1 MAAEYIAH
9 DSDIAP
15 VAALIADPTRA
26 AILTALLGGRAL
38 AAGEL
43 ARLSGVSAATASAHL
58 SRLLDGRLV
67 DVVRQGR
74 HRYYRL
80 AGHEVAEVL
89 EVLAR
94 VSARPPI
101 RSLRQSRQARLL
113 EEARTCYDH
122 LAGRAGVALFDQ
134 LVQGG
139 FVVNQEVTDKG
150 ERLLAGLGVDVA
162 GVRKAR
168 RRFAPECLDW
178 TERRA
183 HLGGALGAAVTGVL
197 FERGWYRQ
205 GPVPRAV
212 VLTDEG
218 REGLAA
224 LFSGDEA
231 RQGRAARISRGEG
244 GEGQAASLPGK
255 ELTSHTP
262 VT

>member
-1 MAAEYIAH
+1 MAAMEHVAA
-9 DSDIAP
+9 DADIAP

-26 AILTALLGGRAL
+26 AILTALLGGQAL

-43 ARLSGVSAATASAHL
+43 ARMSGVSAATASAHL
-58 SRLLDGRLV
+58 SRLLEGGLV

-80 AGHEVAEVL
+80 AGHEIAEVL

-94 VSARPPI
+94 FGGRPPV
-101 RSLRQSRQARLL
+101 RSLRQSRQARML

-122 LAGRAGVALFDQ
+122 LAGRAGVGLLDGLRAAGCLA
-134 LVQGG
+134 GG
-139 FVVNQEVTDKG
+139 EVTPEG
-150 ERLLAGLGVDVA
+150 ERLLGLLGVDVEGA
-162 GVRKAR
+162 RRTR

-183 HLGGALGAAVTGVL
+183 HLGGSLGAAITAVL
-197 FERGWYRQ
+197 FERGWYAR

-212 VLTDEG
+212 SVTDAG
-218 REGLAA
+218 REGLTA
-224 LFSGDEA
+224 LFS
-231 RQGRAARISRGEG
+231 
-244 GEGQAASLPGK
+244 GK

>member
-1 MAAEYIAH
+1 MAAEHVAR
-9 DSDIAP
+9 DADIAP

-43 ARLSGVSAATASAHL
+43 ARLAGVSAATASAHL
-58 SRLLDGRLV
+58 SRLLDGGLV

-94 VSARPPI
+94 VGTRPPV

-122 LAGRAGVALFDQ
+122 LAGRAGVGLLDQ
-134 LVQGG
+134 LRAGG
-139 FVVNQEVTDKG
+139 HLDGEEVTPAG
-150 ERLLAGLGVDVA
+150 ERLLARLGVDVTA
-162 GVRKAR
+162 ARRAR

-183 HLGGALGAAVTGVL
+183 HLGGALGAAVTGAL
-197 FERGWYRQ
+197 LDLGWYVR

-212 VLTDEG
+212 TLTDEG
-218 REGLAA
+218 RGGLAA
-224 LFSGDEA
+224 LFS
-231 RQGRAARISRGEG
+231 
-244 GEGQAASLPGK
+244 GK

>member
-1 MAAEYIAH
+1 MEHIAR
-9 DSDIAP
+9 DADVAP

-26 AILTALLGGRAL
+26 AMLTALLGGRAL

-43 ARLSGVSAATASAHL
+43 ARVSGVSAATASAHL
-58 SRLLDGRLV
+58 SRLLDGGLV

-89 EVLAR
+89 ETLAR
-94 VSARPPI
+94 ISGRPPV

-122 LAGRAGVALFDQ
+122 LAGRAGVALLDR
-134 LVQGG
+134 LREGG
-139 FVVNQEVTDKG
+139 YYAADDLTDAG
-150 ERLLAGLGVDVA
+150 ERLLSGLGVDVA
-162 GVRKAR
+162 GARGSR
-168 RRFAPECLDW
+168 RRFALECLDW

-183 HLGGALGAAVTGVL
+183 HLGGALGAAITVVL
-197 FERGWYRQ
+197 LERGWFRR
-205 GPVPRAV
+205 GAVPRAV

-218 REGLAA
+218 REGLSAMFA
-224 LFSGDEA
+224 
-231 RQGRAARISRGEG
+231 
-244 GEGQAASLPGK
+244 GK
-255 ELTSHTP
+255 ELTSGTP

>member
-1 MAAEYIAH
+1 MQDA
-9 DSDIAP
+9 DIAP

-26 AILTALLGGRAL
+26 AILTALLDGRAL

-58 SRLLDGRLV
+58 AKLLDGHLV

-94 VSARPPI
+94 LGTRPPV
-101 RSLRQSRQARLL
+101 RSLRQSRQARML

-122 LAGRAGVALFDQ
+122 LAGRAGVGLLDGLRANDYLH
-134 LVQGG
+134 G
-139 FVVNQEVTDKG
+139 QELTGRG
-150 ERLLAGLGVDVA
+150 ERVMVDLGVDLDH
-162 GVRKAR
+162 VRGSR

-183 HLGGALGAAVTGVL
+183 HLGGALGAALTSAL
-197 FERGWYRQ
+197 LERGWYKR
-205 GPVPRAV
+205 GTTPRAV
-212 VLTDEG
+212 ILTETG
-218 REGLAA
+218 KEGLEAT
-224 LFSGDEA
+224 FSC
-231 RQGRAARISRGEG
+231 
-244 GEGQAASLPGK
+244 K
-255 ELTSHTP
+255 ELTSHLP

>member
-1 MAAEYIAH
+1 MAAEHVAR
-9 DSDIAP
+9 DADIAP

-43 ARLSGVSAATASAHL
+43 ARLAGVSAATASAHL

-94 VSARPPI
+94 VGTRPPV

-122 LAGRAGVALFDQ
+122 LAGRAGVGLLDR
-134 LVQGG
+134 LRGEG
-139 FVVNQEVTDKG
+139 HLDGEEVTPAG
-150 ERLLAGLGVDVA
+150 ERLLARLGVDVA
-162 GVRKAR
+162 AARRAR

-183 HLGGALGAAVTGVL
+183 HLGGALGAAVTGAL
-197 FERGWYRQ
+197 LDLGWYVE

-212 VLTDEG
+212 TLTEEG
-218 REGLAA
+218 RGGLAT
-224 LFSGDEA
+224 LFS
-231 RQGRAARISRGEG
+231 
-244 GEGQAASLPGK
+244 GK

>member
-1 MAAEYIAH
+1 MAPAEPAVREPAVREPAVREPAVREPAVREPAVREP
-9 DSDIAP
+9 DIAP
-15 VAALIADPTRA
+15 VAALIADSTRA

-43 ARLSGVSAATASAHL
+43 ARLAGVSAATASAHL
-58 SRLLDGRLV
+58 ARLLDGGLV

-94 VSARPPI
+94 MAVRPPV
-101 RSLRQSRQARLL
+101 RSLRQSRQARML
-113 EEARTCYDH
+113 EDARTCYDH
-122 LAGRAGVALFDQ
+122 LAGRAGVRLLERLREDGHLA
-134 LVQGG
+134 GE
-139 FVVNQEVTDKG
+139 EVTPSG
-150 ERLLAGLGVDVA
+150 ERLLAALGVDVA
-162 GVRKAR
+162 GARRAR

-183 HLGGALGAAVTGVL
+183 HLGGALGAALTAVL
-197 FERGWYRQ
+197 LERGWYVR

-212 VLTDEG
+212 TLTDAG

-224 LFSGDEA
+224 LF
-231 RQGRAARISRGEG
+231 
-244 GEGQAASLPGK
+244 
-255 ELTSHTP
+255 P
-262 VT
+262 VRS

>member
-1 MAAEYIAH
+1 MH
-9 DSDIAP
+9 DADIAP

-26 AILTALLGGRAL
+26 AILTALLDGRAL

-58 SRLLDGRLV
+58 AKLLEGGLV

-94 VSARPPI
+94 LGTRPPVT
-101 RSLRQSRQARLL
+101 SLRQSRQARMLQ
-113 EEARTCYDH
+113 EARTCYDH
-122 LAGRAGVALFDQ
+122 LAGRAGVGLLDG
-134 LVQGG
+134 LRTHVYLTGE
-139 FVVNQEVTDKG
+139 EVTEQG
-150 ERLLAGLGVDVA
+150 EIVLGRLGVDLA
-162 GVRKAR
+162 GARGSR

-183 HLGGALGAAVTGVL
+183 HLGGALGAALTSAL
-197 FERGWYRQ
+197 LDRGWYRR
-205 GPVPRAV
+205 GTTPRAV
-212 VLTDEG
+212 VLTETG

-224 LFSGDEA
+224 MFS
-231 RQGRAARISRGEG
+231 
-244 GEGQAASLPGK
+244 GK
-255 ELTSHTP
+255 ELTSHLP

>member
-1 MAAEYIAH
+1 MAAMEHVAA
-9 DSDIAP
+9 DADIAP

-26 AILTALLGGRAL
+26 AILTALLGGQAL

-43 ARLSGVSAATASAHL
+43 ARMAGVSAATASAHL
-58 SRLLDGRLV
+58 SRLLDGALV
-67 DVVRQGR
+67 AVVRQGR

-80 AGHEVAEVL
+80 AGPEIAEVL

-94 VSARPPI
+94 VGGRPPV
-101 RSLRQSRQARLL
+101 RSLRQSRQARML

-122 LAGRAGVALFDQ
+122 LAGRAGVGLFDR
-134 LVQGG
+134 LREAGCLAG
-139 FVVNQEVTDKG
+139 EEVTPEG
-150 ERLLAGLGVDVA
+150 ERLLGGLGVDVEGA
-162 GVRKAR
+162 RRAR

-183 HLGGALGAAVTGVL
+183 HLGGALGAAITAVL
-197 FERGWYRQ
+197 FERGWYVR

-212 VLTDEG
+212 NLTDAG

-224 LFSGDEA
+224 LFSG
-231 RQGRAARISRGEG
+231 
-244 GEGQAASLPGK
+244 K

>member
-1 MAAEYIAH
+1 MEHIAR
-9 DSDIAP
+9 DADIAP

-43 ARLSGVSAATASAHL
+43 ARTAGVSAATASAHL
-58 SRLLDGRLV
+58 AKLLDGRLV

-80 AGHEVAEVL
+80 AGHEIAEVL

-94 VSARPPI
+94 ISARPPV
-101 RSLRQSRQARLL
+101 RSLRQSRQARML

-122 LAGRAGVALFDQ
+122 LAGRAGVGLLDR
-134 LVQGG
+134 LKEGG
-139 FVVNQEVTDKG
+139 CYDGHDVTETG
-150 ERLLAGLGVDVA
+150 ERLLSRLGVDVA
-162 GVRKAR
+162 GARRSR

-183 HLGGALGAAVTGVL
+183 HLGGALGAAITEVL
-197 FERGWYRQ
+197 FERGWYRR
-205 GPVPRAV
+205 GSVPRAV

-218 REGLAA
+218 REGLAE
-224 LFSGDEA
+224 LFSGK
-231 RQGRAARISRGEG
+231 G
-244 GEGQAASLPGK
+244 
-255 ELTSHTP
+255 LTSVTP

>member
-1 MAAEYIAH
+1 MEHIAR
-9 DSDIAP
+9 DADIAP

-26 AILTALLGGRAL
+26 AMLTALLGGRAL

-43 ARLSGVSAATASAHL
+43 ARVAGVSAATASAHL
-58 SRLLDGRLV
+58 ARLLDGSLV

-80 AGHEVAEVL
+80 AGHEIAEVL
-89 EVLAR
+89 ETLAR
-94 VSARPPI
+94 VSARPPV

-122 LAGRAGVALFDQ
+122 LAGRAGVALLDR
-134 LVQGG
+134 LRGGG
-139 FVVNQEVTDKG
+139 FYDRQDLTSDG
-150 ERLLAGLGVDVA
+150 ERLLTGLGVDVEGA
-162 GVRKAR
+162 RRAR

-178 TERRA
+178 TERRS
-183 HLGGALGAAVTGVL
+183 HLGGALGAAITDVL
-197 FERGWYRQ
+197 LERGWYRR
-205 GPVPRAV
+205 GSVPRAV

-224 LFSGDEA
+224 IFPS
-231 RQGRAARISRGEG
+231 
-244 GEGQAASLPGK
+244 K
-255 ELTSHTP
+255 ELTSGTP

>member
-1 MAAEYIAH
+1 MEHIAR
-9 DSDIAP
+9 DADIAP

-43 ARLSGVSAATASAHL
+43 ARMAGVSAATASAHL
-58 SRLLDGRLV
+58 AKLLDGRLV

-80 AGHEVAEVL
+80 AGHEIAEVL

-94 VSARPPI
+94 ISARPPV
-101 RSLRQSRQARLL
+101 RSLRQSRQARML

-122 LAGRAGVALFDQ
+122 LAGRAGVGLLDRLKEDGYYDGQ
-134 LVQGG
+134 D
-139 FVVNQEVTDKG
+139 VTETG
-150 ERLLAGLGVDVA
+150 ERLLSRLGVDVA
-162 GVRKAR
+162 GARRSR

-183 HLGGALGAAVTGVL
+183 HLGGALGAAITEVL
-197 FERGWYRQ
+197 FERGWYRR
-205 GPVPRAV
+205 GSVPRAV

-218 REGLAA
+218 REGLAD
-224 LFSGDEA
+224 LFSGK
-231 RQGRAARISRGEG
+231 G
-244 GEGQAASLPGK
+244 
-255 ELTSHTP
+255 LTSVTP

>member
-1 MAAEYIAH
+1 MEHIAG
-9 DSDIAP
+9 DADIAP

-26 AILTALLGGRAL
+26 AMLTALLGGRAL

-43 ARLSGVSAATASAHL
+43 AGIAGVSAATASAHL
-58 SRLLDGRLV
+58 SRLLDGGLV
-67 DVVRQGR
+67 DVISQGR

-89 EVLAR
+89 EVLSR
-94 VSARPPI
+94 MSARPPV

-122 LAGRAGVALFDQ
+122 LAGRAGVGLLDR
-134 LVQGG
+134 LKEGG
-139 FVVNQEVTDKG
+139 FYDRQDLTEAG
-150 ERLLAGLGVDVA
+150 ERLLAGLGVDVPRA
-162 GVRKAR
+162 RRTR

-178 TERRA
+178 TERRS
-183 HLGGALGAAVTGVL
+183 HLGGALGAAVTEVL
-197 FERGWYRQ
+197 FERGWYRR

-224 LFSGDEA
+224 LFPS
-231 RQGRAARISRGEG
+231 
-244 GEGQAASLPGK
+244 K
-255 ELTSHTP
+255 ELTSGTP

>member
-1 MAAEYIAH
+1 MEHIAR
-9 DSDIAP
+9 DADIAP

-26 AILTALLGGRAL
+26 AILTALLDGRAL

-43 ARLSGVSAATASAHL
+43 ARVAGVSAATASAHL
-58 SRLLDGRLV
+58 ARLLDGRLV

-94 VSARPPI
+94 ISARPPV
-101 RSLRQSRQARLL
+101 RSLRQSRQARML

-122 LAGRAGVALFDQ
+122 LAGRAGVGLLDGLRA
-134 LVQGG
+134 GG
-139 FVVNQEVTDKG
+139 YYAPHDLTDAG
-150 ERLLAGLGVDVA
+150 ERLLAGLGVDVTGA
-162 GVRKAR
+162 RRSR

-178 TERRA
+178 TERRS
-183 HLGGALGAAVTGVL
+183 HLGGALGAAITEAL
-197 FERGWYRQ
+197 FDRGWFQR
-205 GPVPRAV
+205 GSVPRAV
-212 VLTDEG
+212 TITDAG
-218 REGLAA
+218 REGLSA
-224 LFSGDEA
+224 LFPS
-231 RQGRAARISRGEG
+231 
-244 GEGQAASLPGK
+244 K

>member
-1 MAAEYIAH
+1 MEHIAR
-9 DSDIAP
+9 DADIAP

-26 AILTALLGGRAL
+26 AILTALLDGRAL

-43 ARLSGVSAATASAHL
+43 ARIAGVSAATASAHL
-58 SRLLDGRLV
+58 ARLLDGRLV

-80 AGHEVAEVL
+80 SGHEVAEVL

-94 VSARPPI
+94 ISARPPV

-122 LAGRAGVALFDQ
+122 LAGRAGVGLLDGLRA
-134 LVQGG
+134 GG
-139 FVVNQEVTDKG
+139 YYTGSGLTGEG
-150 ERLLAGLGVDVA
+150 ERLLTGLGVDVA
-162 GVRKAR
+162 GARGSR

-183 HLGGALGAAVTGVL
+183 HLGGALGAAVTDTL
-197 FERGWYRQ
+197 FERGWYRR
-205 GPVPRAV
+205 GTVPRAV
-212 VLTDEG
+212 ILTDEG

-224 LFSGDEA
+224 MFPS
-231 RQGRAARISRGEG
+231 
-244 GEGQAASLPGK
+244 K

>member
-1 MAAEYIAH
+1 MGVEHVARDA
-9 DSDIAP
+9 DIAP

-43 ARLSGVSAATASAHL
+43 ARLAGVSAATASAHL

-94 VSARPPI
+94 MSARPPV

-122 LAGRAGVALFDQ
+122 LAGRAGVLLLDR
-134 LVQGG
+134 LREGG
-139 FVVNQEVTDKG
+139 HWRDGELTAEG
-150 ERLLAGLGVDVA
+150 ERLLSGLGVDVA
-162 GVRKAR
+162 AARAAR

-183 HLGGALGAAVTGVL
+183 HLGGALGAALTSVFL
-197 FERGWYRQ
+197 ERGWYVR
-205 GPVPRAV
+205 GTVPRAV
-212 VLTDEG
+212 VLTDTG
-218 REGLAA
+218 RGGLAE
-224 LFSGDEA
+224 LFS
-231 RQGRAARISRGEG
+231 
-244 GEGQAASLPGK
+244 GK

>member
-1 MAAEYIAH
+1 MEHIAR
-9 DSDIAP
+9 DADIAP

-26 AILTALLGGRAL
+26 AILTALLDGRAL

-43 ARLSGVSAATASAHL
+43 ARVAGVSAATASSHL
-58 SRLLDGRLV
+58 ARLLDGRLV

-94 VSARPPI
+94 ISARPPV
-101 RSLRQSRQARLL
+101 RSLRQSRQARML

-122 LAGRAGVALFDQ
+122 LAGRAGVGLLDG
-134 LVQGG
+134 LREGG
-139 FVVNQEVTDKG
+139 YYAAHDLTGAG

-162 GVRKAR
+162 GARGSR

-178 TERRA
+178 TERRS
-183 HLGGALGAAVTGVL
+183 HLGGALGAAVTEAL
-197 FERGWYRQ
+197 FDRGWFRR
-205 GPVPRAV
+205 GSVPRAV
-212 VLTDEG
+212 IVTDEG
-218 REGLAA
+218 REGLSA
-224 LFSGDEA
+224 LFPS
-231 RQGRAARISRGEG
+231 
-244 GEGQAASLPGK
+244 K

>member
-1 MAAEYIAH
+1 MEHVAADA
-9 DSDIAP
+9 DIAP

-26 AILTALLGGRAL
+26 AILTALLGGQAL

-43 ARLSGVSAATASAHL
+43 ARMAGVSAATASAHL
-58 SRLLDGRLV
+58 SRLLDGALV
-67 DVVRQGR
+67 AVVRQGR

-80 AGHEVAEVL
+80 AGPEIAEVL

-94 VSARPPI
+94 VGGRPPV
-101 RSLRQSRQARLL
+101 RSLRQSRQARML

-122 LAGRAGVALFDQ
+122 LAGRAGVGLFDR
-134 LVQGG
+134 LREAGCLAG
-139 FVVNQEVTDKG
+139 EEVTPEG
-150 ERLLAGLGVDVA
+150 ERLLGGLGVDVEGA
-162 GVRKAR
+162 RRAR

-183 HLGGALGAAVTGVL
+183 HLGGALGAAITAVL
-197 FERGWYRQ
+197 FERGWYVR

-212 VLTDEG
+212 NLTDAG

-224 LFSGDEA
+224 LFSG
-231 RQGRAARISRGEG
+231 
-244 GEGQAASLPGK
+244 K

>member
-1 MAAEYIAH
+1 MEHIAR
-9 DSDIAP
+9 DADIAP

-26 AILTALLGGRAL
+26 AILTALLDGRAL

-43 ARLSGVSAATASAHL
+43 ARIAGVSAATASAHL
-58 SRLLDGRLV
+58 ARLLDGRLV

-94 VSARPPI
+94 ISARPPV

-122 LAGRAGVALFDQ
+122 LAGRAGVGLLDGLRA
-134 LVQGG
+134 GG
-139 FVVNQEVTDKG
+139 YYAACDLTGEG

-162 GVRKAR
+162 AARRSR

-178 TERRA
+178 TERRS
-183 HLGGALGAAVTGVL
+183 HLGGALGAAVTEAL
-197 FERGWYRQ
+197 FSRGWYRR
-205 GPVPRAV
+205 GTVPRAV
-212 VLTDEG
+212 ILTDEG
-218 REGLAA
+218 REGLSKV
-224 LFSGDEA
+224 FPS
-231 RQGRAARISRGEG
+231 
-244 GEGQAASLPGK
+244 K

>member
-1 MAAEYIAH
+1 MGNPSDA
-9 DSDIAP
+9 DIAP

-43 ARLSGVSAATASAHL
+43 ARVAGVSAATASAHL
-58 SRLLDGRLV
+58 ARLLDGGLV
-67 DVVRQGR
+67 GVVRQGR

-94 VSARPPI
+94 VSARPPV

-122 LAGRAGVALFDQ
+122 LAGRAGVALLDA
-134 LVQGG
+134 LRGQGCLDG
-139 FVVNQEVTDKG
+139 ERVTPEG
-150 ERLLAGLGVDVA
+150 ERLLAELGVDVA
-162 GVRKAR
+162 RAR
-168 RRFAPECLDW
+168 RAKRRFAPECLDW

-183 HLGGALGAAVTGVL
+183 HLGGALGAAVTAVL
-197 FERGWYRQ
+197 LERGWYRR
-205 GPVPRAV
+205 GSLPRAV
-212 VLTDEG
+212 VLTGEG

-224 LFSGDEA
+224 LFSG
-231 RQGRAARISRGEG
+231 
-244 GEGQAASLPGK
+244 K
-255 ELTSHTP
+255 ELTSHSP

>member
-1 MAAEYIAH
+1 MAAEHVAR
-9 DSDIAP
+9 DADIAP

-26 AILTALLGGRAL
+26 AILTSLLGGRAL

-43 ARLSGVSAATASAHL
+43 ARLAGVSAATASAHL
-58 SRLLDGRLV
+58 SRLLDGGLV

-94 VSARPPI
+94 VGARPPV

-122 LAGRAGVALFDQ
+122 LAGRAGVGLLDS
-134 LVQGG
+134 LREGG
-139 FVVNQEVTDKG
+139 HLDGEVVTPAG
-150 ERLLAGLGVDVA
+150 ERLFARLGVDVA
-162 GVRKAR
+162 AARRAR

-183 HLGGALGAAVTGVL
+183 HLGGALGAAVTSAL
-197 FERGWYRQ
+197 FDLGWYAR
-205 GPVPRAV
+205 GPVPRTV
-212 VLTDEG
+212 TLTDEG
-218 REGLAA
+218 RGGLAA
-224 LFSGDEA
+224 LFS
-231 RQGRAARISRGEG
+231 
-244 GEGQAASLPGK
+244 GK